1 MKLLPFIAVMAIGTA
16 AMCLAERAH
25 AYDICAKQ
33 NMPPMQVH
41 APSVRTDVIIAPAG
55 SIVAWC
61 HKDPRMQAILNGCTF
76 MPKDTPNHH
85 GLVLLSDALND
96 ADRVCVLTYEF
107 AHLPPNNW
115 QDPVMEATAP
125 NDPTLKGH

>member
-25 AYDICAKQ
+25 AYDICAPA
-33 NMPPMQVH
+33 NMPPITVK
-41 APSVRTDVIIAPAG
+41 PPTVRTDVVIAPAG
-55 SIVAWC
+55 KIIAWC
-61 HKDPRMQAILNGCTF
+61 HKDPAMTAILNGCTF
-76 MPKDTPNHH
+76 QATPTRHA
-85 GLVLLSDALND
+85 LVILSDALTD
-96 ADRVCVLTYEF
+96 RDRVCVLTYEF

-125 NDPTLKGH
+125 NAPALH